1 MRRKKHVEEA
11 VNHDRWLVSYS
22 DFVTL
27 LFAFFVVLFAS
38 TYRDNQSIKKL
49 SRAIHNGFQTLG
61 AFQADENGDRG
72 AYSKPVWESADSP
85 TRLENDESSVKKASV
100 GSVADMQELRRQLEA
115 AIGKELAN
123 HEVVL
128 RVTPEGFVIS
138 LKELGF
144 FNSGQ
149 AELLPGAASKLERIA
164 KVLSRPGLEIRVEGN
179 SDNQPIHNDQF
190 RSNWDLSTARA
201 MNVLLLLVDKAGF
214 DPTKISASGYGE
226 YRPIADNA
234 TPEGR
239 KMNRRVDIVV
249 VQANE
254 KTAPR
259 APATPVA
266 KSGPSGKQ

>member
-27 LFAFFVVLFAS
+27 LFAFFVVLFAT

-61 AFQADENGDRG
+61 AFKADENGDRG

-85 TRLENDESSVKKASV
+85 IRLENDESTVKHAAV

-128 RVTPEGFVIS
+128 RMTPEGFVIS

-149 AELLPGAASKLERIA
+149 AALLPGAAAKIERIA
-164 KVLSRPGLEIRVEGN
+164 KVLSRPGLEIRVEGH
-179 SDNQPIHNDQF
+179 SDNQPIHNGQF
-190 RSNWDLSTARA
+190 SSNWELSTSRA
-201 MNVLLLLVDKAGF
+201 MNVLLLLVNDAGF
-214 DPTKISASGYGE
+214 DPTRISASGYGQ
-226 YRPIADNA
+226 YRPMADNA
-234 TPEGR
+234 TPDGR
-239 KMNRRVDIVV
+239 RMNRRVDLVV

-254 KTAPR
+254 RVVAPV
-259 APATPVA
+259 PATPVA
-266 KSGPSGKQ
+266 KPAETTH